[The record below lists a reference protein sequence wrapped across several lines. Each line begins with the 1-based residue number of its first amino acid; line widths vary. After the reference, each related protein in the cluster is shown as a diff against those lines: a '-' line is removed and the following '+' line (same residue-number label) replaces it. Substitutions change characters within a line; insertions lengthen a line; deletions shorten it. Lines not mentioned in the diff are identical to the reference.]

1 MQHFSINFFSLKELN
16 GVCDIGY
23 AQNNGDIILE
33 FISIFDFSI
42 TEQRRI
48 SLPSEQQY
56 SKEMEERLSLF
67 IEKYKQAIPAI
78 QRLSKKFNSLEY
90 GEYFYILPVCEMDS
104 KMKYELE
111 NELCKLNKKDF
122 LDKAPDFKR
131 KVEELLDKYDI
142 KNFNL
147 DKDSKIK
154 IGEGKKEDRVC
165 RFCKQK
171 YPSVKFN
178 SVAHTIS
185 EALGNKKLITNDEC
199 DECNSYFDKNIE
211 RDFIAY
217 HNFSRTFFGIKNK
230 ENQIPQMSGKNFSFI
245 MNENRE
251 ATLKLKDE
259 FDLSQPARLKTNSK
273 IKMQNIYKALC
284 KFALGAIDSKHLSHF
299 DETIKWIKG
308 QKNVE
313 KLPKVVL
320 IRSPK
325 PMQTNMSLYIRKLDE
340 IKIPRLVGEF
350 DFACF
355 KYFFIVPTFCERD
368 FIDEKEYDDFLER
381 FSFIKKASSLEFIDF
396 SDNQEKEVVFNLN
409 FYKMNCEFIDK
420 NFIG

>member
-1 MQHFSINFFSLKELN
+1 MQHFFINFFSLKELN
-16 GVCDIGY
+16 VVCDIGY
-23 AQNNGDIILE
+23 AENNGDVILE

-42 TEQRRI
+42 TEQRCI
-48 SLPSEQQY
+48 SLPNEQQY
-56 SKEMEERLSLF
+56 SKEMEERLNSF

-78 QRLSKKFNSLEY
+78 QRLSKKFKSLEY
-90 GEYFYILPVCEMDS
+90 GEYFYILQFCEMDS
-104 KMKYELE
+104 KMRYELE
-111 NELCKLNKKDF
+111 KGLSKLNKVDF
-122 LDKAPDFKR
+122 LDKALDFKI
-131 KVEELLDKYDI
+131 KKLLDKYDI

-171 YPSVKFN
+171 YPYVKFN

-217 HNFSRTFFGIKNK
+217 HDFLRTFFGIKNK
-230 ENQIPQMSGKNFSFI
+230 ENQIPQMKGENFSFT
-245 MNENRE
+245 MSENKE
-251 ATLKLKDE
+251 ATFKLKDE
-259 FDLSQPARLKTNSK
+259 FDFSQPARLKIDNK

-308 QKNVE
+308 QKNVD
-313 KLPKVVL
+313 KLPKVIL
-320 IRSPK
+320 IRLPK
-325 PMQTNMSLYIRKLDE
+325 PMKTKISLYIRKLDE
-340 IKIPRLVGEF
+340 IKIPLLVGKF
-350 DFACF
+350 NFACY
-355 KYFFIVPTFCERD
+355 KYIFIVPTFCERD

-381 FSFIKKASSLEFIDF
+381 FSFIKKVSSLEFIDF

-409 FYKMNCEFIDK
+409 FYRMNS
-420 NFIG
+420 

>member
-16 GVCDIGY
+16 EVYDIGY
-23 AQNNGDIILE
+23 SENNGDVILE

-42 TEQRRI
+42 TGQRCI

-56 SKEMEERLSLF
+56 SKEMEERLNLF
-67 IEKYKQAIPAI
+67 IEKYKQAVPAI
-78 QRLSKKFNSLEY
+78 QRLSKKFKSLEY
-90 GEYFYILPVCEMDS
+90 GEYFYILPDCKMDS

-111 NELCKLNKKDF
+111 KGLSKLNKIDF
-122 LDKAPDFKR
+122 LDKAPDFKI
-131 KVEELLDKYDI
+131 KMEELLDKYDI

-154 IGEGKKEDRVC
+154 IGEGKKENRVC

-178 SVAHTIS
+178 AIAHTIS

-217 HNFSRTFFGIKNK
+217 QDLSRVFFGIKNK
-230 ENQIPQMSGKNFSFI
+230 ENQIPQMSGKNFSFS
-245 MNENRE
+245 MSQNRE

-259 FDLSQPARLKTNSK
+259 FDLLQPVQLKTNNK
-273 IKMQNIYKALC
+273 IKMQNIYKTLC
-284 KFALGAIDSKHLSHF
+284 KFALGAIDSKHLSYF
-299 DETIKWIKG
+299 DKTIKWIKG

-313 KLPKVVL
+313 KLPKVIL
-320 IRSPK
+320 IYSQK
-325 PMQTNMSLYIRKLDE
+325 PMQTNISLYIRKLDDT
-340 IKIPRLVGEF
+340 KIPLLVGEF
-350 DFACF
+350 DFTCCR
-355 KYFFIVPTFCERD
+355 YVFIVPTFCELD
-368 FIDEKEYDDFLER
+368 FIDEKEYDDFLEC
-381 FSFIKKASSLEFIDF
+381 FSFIKDANSLEFLDF
-396 SDNQEKEVVFNLN
+396 SDNQEKKIVFNLN
-409 FYKMNCEFIDK
+409 FQKINS
-420 NFIG
+420 

>member
-42 TEQRRI
+42 TGQRCI

-67 IEKYKQAIPAI
+67 IEKYKQVIPAI
-78 QRLSKKFNSLEY
+78 QQLSKKFKSLEY

-104 KMKYELE
+104 KMEYTLE
-111 NELCKLNKKDF
+111 KELCKLNKKDF
-122 LDKAPDFKR
+122 LDKAPDLTIKME
-131 KVEELLDKYDI
+131 KNLDKYNIED
-142 KNFNL
+142 FNL

-165 RFCKQK
+165 KFCKQK

-217 HNFSRTFFGIKNK
+217 HDFLRTFFRIKNK
-230 ENQIPQMSGKNFSFI
+230 ENQIPQMSGKNFSFTT
-245 MNENRE
+245 NENRE

-259 FDLSQPARLKTNSK
+259 FDFSQPARLKIGNK

-284 KFALGAIDSKHLSHF
+284 KFALSAIDSKHLSHF

-308 QKNVE
+308 QKNVD
-313 KLPKVVL
+313 KLPKVIL

-325 PMQTNMSLYIRKLDE
+325 PMPTNISLYIRKLDE
-340 IKIPRLVGEF
+340 MTIPRLVGVF

-355 KYFFIVPTFCERD
+355 RYVFIVPTFCEQD
-368 FIDEKEYDDFLER
+368 FIDEKEYDDFLEC
-381 FSFIKKASSLEFIDF
+381 FSFIKDVNSLKFIDF

-409 FYKMNCEFIDK
+409 FHKMNCEFIDK
-420 NFIG
+420 NFIR

>member
-42 TEQRRI
+42 TGQRCI
-48 SLPSEQQY
+48 SLPNEQQY
-56 SKEMEERLSLF
+56 SKEIKERLNSF

-78 QRLSKKFNSLEY
+78 QRLSKKFKSLEY
-90 GEYFYILPVCEMDS
+90 GEYFYILQFCEMDS
-104 KMKYELE
+104 KMRYELE
-111 NELCKLNKKDF
+111 KGLSKLNKVDF
-122 LDKAPDFKR
+122 LDKALDFKI
-131 KVEELLDKYDI
+131 KKLLDKYDI

-199 DECNSYFDKNIE
+199 DGCNSYFDKNIE

-217 HNFSRTFFGIKNK
+217 HDFLRTFFCIKNK
-230 ENQIPQMSGKNFSFI
+230 ENQIPQMKGENFSFS
-245 MNENRE
+245 MSENRE

-259 FDLSQPARLKTNSK
+259 FDLLQPARLKLGNK

-284 KFALGAIDSKHLSHF
+284 KFALGAIDSEHLSHF

-308 QKNVE
+308 QKNIE
-313 KLPKVVL
+313 KLPKVIL

-325 PMQTNMSLYIRKLDE
+325 QMQTNILLYIRKLDE
-340 IKIPRLVGEF
+340 MTIPRLVGVF

-355 KYFFIVPTFCERD
+355 KYVFIVPTFCERD
-368 FIDEKEYDDFLER
+368 FIDEKEYDDFLEC
-381 FSFIKKASSLEFIDF
+381 FSFIKDANSLEFIDF
-396 SDNQEKEVVFNLN
+396 SNNQEKEVVFNLN
-409 FYKMNCEFIDK
+409 FHKMNS
-420 NFIG
+420 

>member
-16 GVCDIGY
+16 GVCNIGY
-23 AQNNGDIILE
+23 AENNGDIILE

-42 TEQRRI
+42 TGQRCI
-48 SLPSEQQY
+48 SLSSEQQY
-56 SKEMEERLSLF
+56 SEEMKERLSLF

-78 QRLSKKFNSLEY
+78 QRLSKKFKSLEY

-104 KMKYELE
+104 KIKYTLE

-171 YPSVKFN
+171 YPYVKFN
-178 SVAHTIS
+178 SIAHTIS

-199 DECNSYFDKNIE
+199 DECNGYFDKNIE
-211 RDFIAY
+211 RDFITY
-217 HNFSRTFFGIKNK
+217 HDFLRTFFGIKNK
-230 ENQIPQMSGKNFSFI
+230 ENQIPQIKGENFSFS
-245 MNENRE
+245 MSENRE

-259 FDLSQPARLKTNSK
+259 FDLLQPTRLKLGNK

-284 KFALGAIDSKHLSHF
+284 KFALSTIDSKHLSHF
-299 DETIKWIKG
+299 DKTIKWIKG

-313 KLPKVVL
+313 KLPKVIL
-320 IRSPK
+320 IRSLK
-325 PMQTNMSLYIRKLDE
+325 PMPTNISLYIRKLDE
-340 IKIPRLVGEF
+340 IKIPLLVGEF

-355 KYFFIVPTFCERD
+355 KYVFIVPTFCERD
-368 FIDEKEYDDFLER
+368 FIDEKEYDDFLEC
-381 FSFIKKASSLEFIDF
+381 FSFIKNANSLEFIDF

-409 FYKMNCEFIDK
+409 FHKMNS
-420 NFIG
+420 

>member
-16 GVCDIGY
+16 GVCNIGY
-23 AQNNGDIILE
+23 AENNDDVILE

-42 TEQRRI
+42 TERRYI

-56 SKEMEERLSLF
+56 SKEMEERLNSF

-78 QRLSKKFNSLEY
+78 QRLSKKFKSLEY
-90 GEYFYILPVCEMDS
+90 GEYFYILQIYEMDS
-104 KMKYELE
+104 KIKYTLE

-122 LDKAPDFKR
+122 LDKALDFKI
-131 KVEELLDKYDI
+131 KKLLDKYDI

-217 HNFSRTFFGIKNK
+217 HDFFRTFFGIKNK
-230 ENQIPQMSGKNFSFI
+230 ENQIPQMKGENFSFT
-245 MNENRE
+245 MNENRK
-251 ATLKLKDE
+251 ATFKLKDE
-259 FDLSQPARLKTNSK
+259 FDFSQPARLKIGNK

-284 KFALGAIDSKHLSHF
+284 KFALSAIDSKHLSHF

-308 QKNVE
+308 QKNVD
-313 KLPKVVL
+313 KLPKVIL
-320 IRSPK
+320 IRLPK
-325 PMQTNMSLYIRKLDE
+325 PMKTKISLYIRKLDE
-340 IKIPRLVGEF
+340 IKIPLLVGKF
-350 DFACF
+350 NFACY
-355 KYFFIVPTFCERD
+355 KYIFIVPTFCERD

-381 FSFIKKASSLEFIDF
+381 FSFIKKVSSLEFIDF

-409 FYKMNCEFIDK
+409 FYRMNS
-420 NFIG
+420 

>member
-1 MQHFSINFFSLKELN
+1 
-16 GVCDIGY
+16 
-23 AQNNGDIILE
+23 
-33 FISIFDFSI
+33 
-42 TEQRRI
+42 
-48 SLPSEQQY
+48 
-56 SKEMEERLSLF
+56 MEERLNSF

-78 QRLSKKFNSLEY
+78 EQLSKKFKSLEY
-90 GEYFYILPVCEMDS
+90 GEYFYILSVCEMDS

-217 HNFSRTFFGIKNK
+217 HDFLRTFFGIKNK
-230 ENQIPQMSGKNFSFI
+230 ENQIPQMKGENFSFS
-245 MNENRE
+245 MSENRE

-259 FDLSQPARLKTNSK
+259 LDLLQPVQLKLGNK

-313 KLPKVVL
+313 KLPKAIL

-340 IKIPRLVGEF
+340 IKIPLLVGEF
-350 DFACF
+350 DFVCF
-355 KYFFIVPTFCERD
+355 KYVFIVPTFCERD
-368 FIDEKEYDDFLER
+368 FIDDKEYDDFLEC
-381 FSFIKKASSLEFIDF
+381 FSFIKDANSLEFIDF
-396 SDNQEKEVVFNLN
+396 SDNQEKEVVFDLN
-409 FYKMNCEFIDK
+409 FHKMNSSLLH
-420 NFIG
+420 NFVR

>member
-23 AQNNGDIILE
+23 TENNGDIILE

-42 TEQRRI
+42 TEQRCI

-67 IEKYKQAIPAI
+67 IAKYKQAIPAI

-90 GEYFYILPVCEMDS
+90 GEYFYILPVCKMDS
-104 KMKYELE
+104 KIKYTLE

-122 LDKAPDFKR
+122 LDKALDFKI
-131 KVEELLDKYDI
+131 KMEKHLDKYDI

-217 HNFSRTFFGIKNK
+217 HDFFRTFFGIKNK
-230 ENQIPQMSGKNFSFI
+230 ENQIPQMKGENFSFT

-251 ATLKLKDE
+251 ATFKLKDK
-259 FDLSQPARLKTNSK
+259 FDLLQPAQLKTNNK

-284 KFALGAIDSKHLSHF
+284 KFALSAIDSKHLSHF

-308 QKNVE
+308 QKNVD
-313 KLPKVVL
+313 KLPKVIL
-320 IRSPK
+320 IRSLK
-325 PMQTNMSLYIRKLDE
+325 PMPTNMSLYIRKLDE
-340 IKIPRLVGEF
+340 IKIPRLVGVF

-355 KYFFIVPTFCERD
+355 RYVFIVPTFCERD
-368 FIDEKEYDDFLER
+368 FIDEKEYDDFLKCL
-381 FSFIKKASSLEFIDF
+381 SFIKAANSLEFIDF

-409 FYKMNCEFIDK
+409 FHKMNS
-420 NFIG
+420 

>member
-23 AQNNGDIILE
+23 AENNGDIILE

-42 TEQRRI
+42 TEQRCI

-56 SKEMEERLSLF
+56 SKEIKERLNSF

-90 GEYFYILPVCEMDS
+90 GEYFYILQIYEMDS
-104 KMKYELE
+104 KIKYTLE

-122 LDKAPDFKR
+122 LDKALDFKI

-211 RDFIAY
+211 RFY
-217 HNFSRTFFGIKNK
+217 SLSRFF
-230 ENQIPQMSGKNFSFI
+230 EN
-245 MNENRE
+245 
-251 ATLKLKDE
+251 
-259 FDLSQPARLKTNSK
+259 
-273 IKMQNIYKALC
+273 
-284 KFALGAIDSKHLSHF
+284 
-299 DETIKWIKG
+299 
-308 QKNVE
+308 V
-313 KLPKVVL
+313 
-320 IRSPK
+320 
-325 PMQTNMSLYIRKLDE
+325 
-340 IKIPRLVGEF
+340 
-350 DFACF
+350 
-355 KYFFIVPTFCERD
+355 FFV
-368 FIDEKEYDDFLER
+368 
-381 FSFIKKASSLEFIDF
+381 
-396 SDNQEKEVVFNLN
+396 
-409 FYKMNCEFIDK
+409 
-420 NFIG
+420 

>member
-16 GVCDIGY
+16 GVCDIGC
-23 AQNNGDIILE
+23 AENNGDIILE
-33 FISIFDFSI
+33 FISIFDFTI
-42 TEQRRI
+42 TEQRCI

-56 SKEMEERLSLF
+56 SKEMKERLNLF

-104 KMKYELE
+104 KMEYTLE
-111 NELCKLNKKDF
+111 KELCKLNKKDF
-122 LDKAPDFKR
+122 LDKAPDLTIKME
-131 KVEELLDKYDI
+131 KHLDKYDI

-171 YPSVKFN
+171 YPYVKFN

-217 HNFSRTFFGIKNK
+217 HDFLRTFFGIKNK
-230 ENQIPQMSGKNFSFI
+230 DNQIPQIKGENFSFS
-245 MNENRE
+245 MSENRE

-259 FDLSQPARLKTNSK
+259 FDLSQPVRLKTDNK

-284 KFALGAIDSKHLSHF
+284 KFALSAIDSKHLSHF

-313 KLPKVVL
+313 KLPKVIL
-320 IRSPK
+320 IRSLK
-325 PMQTNMSLYIRKLDE
+325 PMPTNISLYIRKLDE
-340 IKIPRLVGEF
+340 MKIPRLVGEF
-350 DFACF
+350 DFACCR
-355 KYFFIVPTFCERD
+355 YVFIVPTFCERD
-368 FIDEKEYDDFLER
+368 FIDEKEYDDFLEC
-381 FSFIKKASSLEFIDF
+381 FSFIKDARSLEFIDF
-396 SDNQEKEVVFNLN
+396 SGNKEKEMVFNLN
-409 FYKMNCEFIDK
+409 FQKINS
-420 NFIG
+420 